1 MAEKNISKVVYGG
14 KTLIDLTA
22 DTVTADKILSTYTA
36 HDKSGAPI
44 VGTCTFNADTSDAT
58 AAGAEILAKKTAYVN
73 GVKIT
78 GEMQNNGAVSGV
90 ISKKADSYTVPIGYH
105 DGAGKVAISTT
116 EQAKIIATNIRAG
129 VSILGVTGTM
139 SGTESANAQAKTA
152 TPKTTAQTILP
163 DSAQGFNYLSQVTVE
178 PIPYNESDNPQGG
191 KTVTIGLGE

>member
-58 AAGAEILAKKTAYVN
+58 AAGAEILSGKTAYVN

-78 GEMQNNGAVSGV
+78 GEMKNNGAVSGV

-105 DGAGKVAISTT
+105 DGAGRVAISTT

-139 SGTESANAQAKTA
+139 SGTESVKVQAKTV
-152 TPKTTAQTILP
+152 TPTTTQQIVLP
-163 DSAQGFNYLSQVTVE
+163 DSSQGFNYLSQVTVN
-178 PIPYNESDNPQGG
+178 PIPYNESDNAQGG
-191 KTVTIGLGE
+191 KTVTIG

>member
-58 AAGAEILAKKTAYVN
+58 AAGAEILSGKTAYVN

-78 GEMQNNGAVSGV
+78 GEMKNNGAVSGV

-105 DGAGKVAISTT
+105 DGAGRVAISTT

-139 SGTESANAQAKTA
+139 SGTESVKVQAKTV
-152 TPKTTAQTILP
+152 TPTTTQQTVLP
-163 DSAQGFNYLSQVTVE
+163 DSSQGFNYLSQVTVNA
-178 PIPYNESDNPQGG
+178 IPYNESDNAQGG
-191 KTVTIGLGE
+191 KTVTIG

>member
-58 AAGAEILAKKTAYVN
+58 AAGAEILAGKTAYVN

-78 GEMQNNGAVSGV
+78 GEMKNNGAVSGV

-105 DGAGKVAISTT
+105 DGAGRVAISST

-139 SGTESANAQAKTA
+139 SGTESVKVQAKTV
-152 TPKTTAQTILP
+152 TPTTTQQIVLP
-163 DSAQGFNYLSQVTVE
+163 DSSQGFNYLSQVTVNA
-178 PIPYNESDNPQGG
+178 IPYNESDNAQGG
-191 KTVTIGLGE
+191 KTVTIG

>member
-1 MAEKNISKVVYGG
+1 MYGG

-58 AAGAEILAKKTAYVN
+58 AAGAEILAGKTAYVN

-78 GEMQNNGAVSGV
+78 GEMKNNGAVSGV

-105 DGAGKVAISTT
+105 DGAGRVAISTT

-139 SGTESANAQAKTA
+139 SGTESVKVQAKTA

-163 DSAQGFNYLSQVTVE
+163 DSAQGFNYLSQVTIE
-178 PIPYNESDNPQGG
+178 PIPYNESDNAQGG
-191 KTVTIGLGE
+191 KTVTIG

>member
-1 MAEKNISKVVYGG
+1 MAEKKISKVVYGG

-36 HDKSGAPI
+36 HDKSGVPI

-58 AAGAEILAKKTAYVN
+58 AAGAEIFAGKTAYVN

-78 GEMQNNGAVSGV
+78 GEMKNNGAVSGV

-105 DGAGKVAISTT
+105 DGAGRVAISTT

-139 SGTESANAQAKTA
+139 SGTESVKVQAKTV
-152 TPKTTAQTILP
+152 TPTTTQQTVLP
-163 DSAQGFNYLSQVTVE
+163 DSSQGFNYLSQVTVN
-178 PIPYNESDNPQGG
+178 PIPYNESDNAQGG
-191 KTVTIGLGE
+191 KTVTIG

>member
-22 DTVTADKILSTYTA
+22 DTVTADKILKGATA

-44 VGTCTFNADTSDAT
+44 VGTCTYNADTSDAT
-58 AAGAEILAKKTAYVN
+58 AAGAEILAGKTAYVN

-78 GEMQNNGAVSGV
+78 GEMKNNGAVSGV

-105 DGAGKVAISTT
+105 DGAGRVAISTT

-139 SGTESANAQAKTA
+139 SGTESVKVQAKTV
-152 TPKTTAQTILP
+152 TPTTTQQIVLP
-163 DSAQGFNYLSQVTVE
+163 DSSQGFNYLSQVTVNA
-178 PIPYNESDNPQGG
+178 IPYNESDNAQGG
-191 KTVTIGLGE
+191 KTVTIG

>member
-58 AAGAEILAKKTAYVN
+58 AAGAEILSGKTAYVN

-78 GEMQNNGAVSGV
+78 GEMKNNGAVSGV

-139 SGTESANAQAKTA
+139 SGTESVKVQAKTV
-152 TPKTTAQTILP
+152 TPTTTQQTVLP
-163 DSAQGFNYLSQVTVE
+163 DSSQGFNYLSQVTVN
-178 PIPYNESDNPQGG
+178 PIPYNESDNAQGG
-191 KTVTIGLGE
+191 KTVTIG

>member
-58 AAGAEILAKKTAYVN
+58 AAGAEILSGKTAYVN

-78 GEMQNNGAVSGV
+78 GEMKNNGAVSGV
-90 ISKKADSYTVPIGYH
+90 ISQKAEAYTIPIGYH
-105 DGAGKVAISTT
+105 DGAGKVSISST
-116 EQAKIIATNIRAG
+116 EQAKIIAGNIRAG

-139 SGTESANAQAKTA
+139 SGTESAKAQAKTV
-152 TPKTTAQTILP
+152 TPTTAQQTVLP
-163 DSAQGFNYLSQVTVE
+163 DSAQGFNYLSQVTVNA
-178 PIPYNESDNPQGG
+178 IPYNESDNPQGG
-191 KTVTIGLGE
+191 VTVTIG

>member
-36 HDKSGAPI
+36 NDKSGAPI

-58 AAGAEILAKKTAYVN
+58 AAGAEILAGKTAYVN

-78 GEMQNNGAVSGV
+78 GEMKNNGAVSGV

-105 DGAGKVAISTT
+105 DGAGRVAISTT

-139 SGTESANAQAKTA
+139 SGTESVKVQAKTV
-152 TPKTTAQTILP
+152 TPTTTQQTVLP
-163 DSAQGFNYLSQVTVE
+163 DSSQGFNYLSQVTVN
-178 PIPYNESDNPQGG
+178 PIPYNESDNAQGG
-191 KTVTIGLGE
+191 KTVTIG

>member
-22 DTVTADKILSTYTA
+22 DTVTADKILKGATA

-44 VGTCTFNADTSDAT
+44 VGACTYNADTSDAT
-58 AAGAEILAKKTAYVN
+58 AAGAEILAGKTAYVN

-78 GEMQNNGAVSGV
+78 GEMKNNGAVSGE

-105 DGAGKVAISTT
+105 DGAGRVAISTT
-116 EQAKIIATNIRAG
+116 EQAKIIATNIREG

-139 SGTESANAQAKTA
+139 SGTESVKVQAKTV
-152 TPKTTAQTILP
+152 TPTTTQQIVLP
-163 DSAQGFNYLSQVTVE
+163 DSSQGFNYLSQVTVNA
-178 PIPYNESDNPQGG
+178 IPYNESDNAQGG
-191 KTVTIGLGE
+191 KTVTIG

>member
-44 VGTCTFNADTSDAT
+44 VGTCTFNADTTDAT
-58 AAGAEILAKKTAYVN
+58 ATGAEILSGKTAYVN

-78 GEMQNNGAVSGV
+78 GEMKNNGAVSGV
-90 ISKKADSYTVPIGYH
+90 ISKKAEAYSIPIGYH

-139 SGTESANAQAKTA
+139 SGIESVKVQAKTV
-152 TPKTTAQTILP
+152 TPTTTQQTVLP
-163 DSAQGFNYLSQVTVE
+163 DSSQGFNYLSQVTVN
-178 PIPYNESDNPQGG
+178 PIPYNESDNAQGG
-191 KTVTIGLGE
+191 KTVTIG

>member
-58 AAGAEILAKKTAYVN
+58 AAGAEILAGKTAYVN

-78 GEMQNNGAVSGV
+78 GEMKNNGAVSGV
-90 ISKKADSYTVPIGYH
+90 ISQKADSYTVPIGYH
-105 DGAGKVAISTT
+105 DGAGRVAISTT

-139 SGTESANAQAKTA
+139 SGTESVKVQAKTV
-152 TPKTTAQTILP
+152 TPTTTQQTVLP
-163 DSAQGFNYLSQVTVE
+163 DSSQGFNYLSQVTVNA
-178 PIPYNESDNPQGG
+178 IPYNESDNAQGG
-191 KTVTIGLGE
+191 KTVTIG